1 MATDV
6 AARGLDINDIDVVI
20 QIGCRNLD
28 SFVHRSGRTGRVD
41 KKGLNIM
48 IQVQSTLHEQEAVVE
63 GEDNENKVVHDF
75 MKDINKKI
83 PSSMKQ
89 IVEQLKDVV
98 LNEKDLSR

>member
-1 MATDV
+1 M
-6 AARGLDINDIDVVI
+6 
-20 QIGCRNLD
+20 
-28 SFVHRSGRTGRVD
+28 
-41 KKGLNIM
+41 NIK

-98 LNEKDLSR
+98 LNEKDLAR